1 MNDIHS
7 RALFVLGLKERL
19 RKLRTEAT
27 ELANAIDR
35 WDEGKVT
42 FDDVLHE
49 LRDCLFV
56 WASVTKS
63 FQFEDAVYRNSWRDH
78 EREATAK
85 LERAIED
92 MQRFVEDIAGDGD

>member
-1 MNDIHS
+1 MKTIHS
-7 RALFVLGLKERL
+7 RALFVFGLKERL

-35 WDEGKVT
+35 MDEGKAT
-42 FDDVLHE
+42 FEDVLHE
-49 LRDCLFV
+49 LRDILFV
-56 WASVTKS
+56 WASVTES
-63 FQFEDAVYRNSWRDH
+63 YQFEEASHNCRFEDH

-92 MQRFVEDIAGDGD
+92 MQRFVADIAGDGD